1 MRSLRELARFASRAH
16 AATPLRAAPAASF
29 AQSRVLNMSA
39 PANVEVDAYKVGDST
54 NIKWH
59 EGSVDTAT
67 REKAMNQ
74 KGCVLWF
81 TGLSGS
87 GKSTVAYTLEHALF
101 QKGKIAQVLDGDNI
115 RHGLNSNVDFSPEGR
130 EENIRRIGEVSKLFA
145 DSGMITLV
153 SFISPYRADRDRVRE
168 RVGDKFVEVYMK
180 IPLSVCEERD
190 PKGLYKAARAGKIK
204 GFTGIDDPYEEP
216 LNAEIVMEVAKEG
229 GDGTLAP
236 PEKMA
241 AAIIEVLEQKGYLNA

>member
-39 PANVEVDAYKVGDST
+39 PSNVEVDAYKVGDST

-59 EGSVDTAT
+59 EGSVDSAT

-87 GKSTVAYTLEHALF
+87 GKV
-101 QKGKIAQVLDGDNI
+101 
-115 RHGLNSNVDFSPEGR
+115 
-130 EENIRRIGEVSKLFA
+130 RRP
-145 DSGMITLV
+145 T
-153 SFISPYRADRDRVRE
+153 DR
-168 RVGDKFVEVYMK
+168 
-180 IPLSVCEERD
+180 
-190 PKGLYKAARAGKIK
+190 
-204 GFTGIDDPYEEP
+204 
-216 LNAEIVMEVAKEG
+216 
-229 GDGTLAP
+229 
-236 PEKMA
+236 
-241 AAIIEVLEQKGYLNA
+241 